1 MTDIAK
7 AIKAINPT
15 AEFSVNAE
23 DYEQITWLN
32 STPVISRENIE
43 TKLNEL
49 QAEYDALEY
58 QRKRDAEYPS
68 IKDQLDKIYHEGID
82 KWKEDM
88 IKPVKDKHPKDQDMA
103 LTVVKLTAGVTG
115 TLPAANGGTADTLGG
130 GKVLQ
135 VAIGTD
141 TAAVDNTTTD
151 YANGVGV
158 ELAFT
163 PVNASST
170 LYIICTG
177 SFGTSS
183 GAYGSNQNLNVQIY
197 DSTNTTQVAQETE
210 STNIFL
216 ATDDTSVYMQT
227 QGSFSASVAASDT
240 VARTYQLR
248 FAMNVISNSRES
260 HSSNSQMTIYEVAA

>member
-88 IKPVKDKHPKDQDMA
+88 IKPVKEKYPK
-103 LTVVKLTAGVTG
+103 
-115 TLPAANGGTADTLGG
+115 
-130 GKVLQ
+130 
-135 VAIGTD
+135 
-141 TAAVDNTTTD
+141 
-151 YANGVGV
+151 
-158 ELAFT
+158 
-163 PVNASST
+163 
-170 LYIICTG
+170 
-177 SFGTSS
+177 
-183 GAYGSNQNLNVQIY
+183 
-197 DSTNTTQVAQETE
+197 
-210 STNIFL
+210 
-216 ATDDTSVYMQT
+216 
-227 QGSFSASVAASDT
+227 
-240 VARTYQLR
+240 
-248 FAMNVISNSRES
+248 
-260 HSSNSQMTIYEVAA
+260 

>member
-88 IKPVKDKHPKDQDMA
+88 IKPVKDKHPK
-103 LTVVKLTAGVTG
+103 
-115 TLPAANGGTADTLGG
+115 
-130 GKVLQ
+130 
-135 VAIGTD
+135 
-141 TAAVDNTTTD
+141 
-151 YANGVGV
+151 
-158 ELAFT
+158 E
-163 PVNASST
+163 
-170 LYIICTG
+170 
-177 SFGTSS
+177 
-183 GAYGSNQNLNVQIY
+183 
-197 DSTNTTQVAQETE
+197 
-210 STNIFL
+210 
-216 ATDDTSVYMQT
+216 
-227 QGSFSASVAASDT
+227 
-240 VARTYQLR
+240 
-248 FAMNVISNSRES
+248 
-260 HSSNSQMTIYEVAA
+260 

>member
-1 MTDIAK
+1 MTDISK

-88 IKPVKDKHPKDQDMA
+88 IKPVKDKHPKA
-103 LTVVKLTAGVTG
+103 
-115 TLPAANGGTADTLGG
+115 
-130 GKVLQ
+130 
-135 VAIGTD
+135 
-141 TAAVDNTTTD
+141 
-151 YANGVGV
+151 
-158 ELAFT
+158 
-163 PVNASST
+163 
-170 LYIICTG
+170 
-177 SFGTSS
+177 
-183 GAYGSNQNLNVQIY
+183 
-197 DSTNTTQVAQETE
+197 
-210 STNIFL
+210 
-216 ATDDTSVYMQT
+216 
-227 QGSFSASVAASDT
+227 
-240 VARTYQLR
+240 
-248 FAMNVISNSRES
+248 
-260 HSSNSQMTIYEVAA
+260 

>member
-88 IKPVKDKHPKDQDMA
+88 IKPVKDKHPKD
-103 LTVVKLTAGVTG
+103 
-115 TLPAANGGTADTLGG
+115 
-130 GKVLQ
+130 
-135 VAIGTD
+135 
-141 TAAVDNTTTD
+141 
-151 YANGVGV
+151 
-158 ELAFT
+158 
-163 PVNASST
+163 
-170 LYIICTG
+170 
-177 SFGTSS
+177 
-183 GAYGSNQNLNVQIY
+183 
-197 DSTNTTQVAQETE
+197 
-210 STNIFL
+210 
-216 ATDDTSVYMQT
+216 
-227 QGSFSASVAASDT
+227 
-240 VARTYQLR
+240 
-248 FAMNVISNSRES
+248 
-260 HSSNSQMTIYEVAA
+260 